1 VYLTWLELVQAQW
14 LQTVLVLL
22 WVLALLSLSV
32 ELMLLA
38 WALG

>member
-1 VYLTWLELVQAQW
+1 LELVLAQW

-22 WVLALLSLSV
+22 WVLVLLSLSV

-38 WALG
+38 WVLG